1 MKKLDVL
8 ECTLRDASYSI
19 DFQFDVNDTAI
30 IARLLED
37 AGFRFIEIGHGVGL
51 DASEMGKGIA
61 ASTDEEYLKVASE
74 NIKKAKFGMFFIPG
88 IGRRESI
95 NLAVDY
101 GMEFIRIGTDITRV
115 DEAEEYIKLAKKY
128 DMYTSSNLMKTYA
141 ITPQEALEQARKVV
155 DWGVDIVT
163 VVDSAGGMLPHE
175 VKEYIGLMYDNLDV
189 RLGFHGHNNFTLGVA
204 NTLAAIEA
212 GATIVDS
219 TLQGLG
225 RSAGNTP
232 TEILLIVLEKLGYD
246 LPYDIGKTLAIGE
259 KYIKPLIKKQG
270 IDPLDVVSGYAL
282 FHSSFTKTVFDT
294 AKEQGVDPLDLI
306 VEVSKIDKV
315 KVSSE
320 LAEKAAKNL
329 KKEGKG
335 MFVKPKFRVNET
347 SIALPKPLNEES
359 FDDHLN
365 NVLRE
370 LKKEAGKTGKTKVLA
385 IAKSL
390 KNEKKQ
396 VSRFLRFN
404 ESIVVAH
411 VDIVD
416 LSDIQNI
423 VSAVAD
429 DLDYLAVDRDLNFDI
444 RNIPENLKAIYYN
457 DFKAM
462 TSSIFSYI
470 TTYNLENFN
479 PIFYGNNNYN
489 KHLSIQI
496 QNNLSINSFLIDS
509 LSNEAYRIVI
519 DKNNMES
526 YVSFEKTEF
535 ENILRKKILLVN
547 FDLEGK
553 ILDNQFIK
561 NIPNQSIILDTGL
574 GNLTDLSIKRAKA
587 NDITIRRISMEI
599 GLLNELMME
608 IESSER
614 LNIDEIERTIDGIK
628 IVPIGIVGEK
638 GSLVV
643 DSIQNPTKIIGVAD
657 GKGSLLDNIS
667 DYKDDILR
675 INKMILLTKISNTG

>member
-51 DASEMGKGIA
+51 DASEMGKGVA

-88 IGRRESI
+88 IGKRESI
-95 NLAVDY
+95 DLAVDY
-101 GMEFIRIGTDITRV
+101 GMEFIRIGTNITQV

-155 DWGVDIVT
+155 EWGVDIVT

-175 VKEYIGLMYDNLDV
+175 VKEYIGLMHDNLDV

-270 IDPLDVVSGYAL
+270 IDPLDIVSGYAL

-294 AKEQGVDPLDLI
+294 AEEEGVDPLDLI

-315 KVSSE
+315 TVSKE
-320 LAEKAAKNL
+320 IAEKAAEKMKL
-329 KKEGKG
+329 KGRGK
-335 MFVKPKFRVNET
+335 FITPEFDIKET
-347 SIALPKPLNEES
+347 SIALSIPIKIETFEEQLDVALS
-359 FDDHLN
+359 K
-365 NVLRE
+365 
-370 LKKEAGKTGKTKVLA
+370 LKKVAGKTGRLEVLA
-385 IAKSL
+385 IAKGL
-390 KNEKKQ
+390 KTEK
-396 VSRFLRFN
+396 SHISPFLRLN
-404 ESIVVAH
+404 QSIIVAH
-411 VDIVD
+411 GDILEENELDDIVQKVEGK
-416 LSDIQNI
+416 I
-423 VSAVAD
+423 
-429 DLDYLAVDRDLNFDI
+429 DYLAIDRELTTELDVGYDQPKI
-444 RNIPENLKAIYYN
+444 VYYN
-457 DFKAM
+457 DFNAI
-462 TSSIFSYI
+462 TSSIMTFITSY
-470 TTYNLENFN
+470 TSQGYV
-479 PIFYGNNNYN
+479 PIFFGNNNYTKYLSFAVYN
-489 KHLSIQI
+489 KLKL
-496 QNNLSINSFLIDS
+496 NPLI
-509 LSNEAYRIVI
+509 I
-519 DKNNMES
+519 DPNTMKEFILQSQFQDPGKYIAFEEINMEDYLS
-526 YVSFEKTEF
+526 Q
-535 ENILRKKILLVN
+535 NPLIIN
-547 FDLEGK
+547 FDLESSV
-553 ILDNQFIK
+553 
-561 NIPNQSIILDTGL
+561 IPNEVVEKLPSTTIILDTGL
-574 GNLTDLSIKRAKA
+574 DNINDSIIELCRNRKIDIKR
-587 NDITIRRISMEI
+587 IGMEI
-599 GLLNELMME
+599 GLLNEIMLE
-608 IESSER
+608 IET
-614 LNIDEIERTIDGIK
+614 IERVDFKEKEKIINGIK
-628 IVPIGIVGEK
+628 VVPAGIIGERGTI
-638 GSLVV
+638 VV
-643 DSIQNPTKIIGVAD
+643 DSLQNPERIIGVAD
-657 GKGSLLDNIS
+657 GKGSLLEDIS
-667 DYKDDILR
+667 DYAEDILK
-675 INKMILLTKISNTG
+675 INKIILLKKLKEE